1 MTLLGIALGCA
12 GPVVAGDPAAETP
25 TSLAVATTS
34 AESAPF
40 AGHWEGAIE
49 LPGASLG
56 ILVDL
61 IIGPDGT
68 WTGTIDIP
76 MQGAK
81 GLKLEG
87 IEVSPDTLRF
97 RIAGIPGDPSFLAVN
112 PGERIEGSFTQG
124 GQSLPFHLGREAIEA
139 PKRPQEPK
147 PPYPYRVEE
156 VTYSS
161 GEITLAGTLTRPEGT
176 GPFPAAVL
184 ISGSG
189 AQNRD
194 EELLGHKPF
203 HVLADHLTRAG
214 IAVLRFDDRGVGGS
228 GGSTMN
234 STTDDVAGDALAGV
248 AFLRGRSEIDP
259 KRVGVIGHSEGG
271 VVGPLAASRSDE
283 VAFVVMMA
291 GTGVTGAEV
300 VQRQSIEIDRA
311 AGLAEPVIAMQR
323 ELLGRLFELVRA
335 KADSAQVHAEMG
347 RLAAPHLEAAPD
359 SIRTAMETVRDE
371 CLQGAKA
378 MAVPWFHYFMDY
390 DPRVALRQVKV
401 PVLVLNGEKD
411 LQVIPDQNLPEIEK
425 ALAEAGNADVTV
437 RRLPGLNH
445 LFQPAQTGSPMEYA
459 SIETTIDPSVLEL
472 ISGWILERFG
482 GR

>member
-1 MTLLGIALGCA
+1 MTSLGIALVPA
-12 GPVVAGDPAAETP
+12 GPVVAGDPAAE
-25 TSLAVATTS
+25 VATSPATAPTP
-34 AESAPF
+34 AESSPYS
-40 AGHWEGAIE
+40 GHWEGAIE
-49 LPGASLG
+49 LPGAFLG

-61 IIGPDGT
+61 TRGEDGA
-68 WTGTIDIP
+68 WSGTIDIP

-97 RIAGIPGDPSFLAVN
+97 RIAGIPGNPTFLAVN

-124 GQSLPFHLGREAIEA
+124 GESLPFHLGREAIEA

-147 PPYPYRVEE
+147 PPYPYREEE

-161 GEITLAGTLTRPEGT
+161 GEITLAGTLTLPEGA
-176 GPFPAAVL
+176 GPFPGAVL
-184 ISGSG
+184 VSGSG

-214 IAVLRFDDRGVGGS
+214 IAVLRVDDRGVGGS
-228 GGSTMN
+228 GGHTMT
-234 STTDDVAGDALAGV
+234 STTADFAGDALAGV
-248 AFLRGRSEIDP
+248 AFLRGRDEIDAR
-259 KRVGVIGHSEGG
+259 RVGIIGHSEGG
-271 VVGPLAASRSDE
+271 LVGPLAASRSDQ

-323 ELLGRLFELVRA
+323 ELMPRLLELTRA
-335 KADSAQVHAEMG
+335 QADSAQVHAEMH
-347 RLAAPHLEAAPD
+347 RLAAPHLESAPD
-359 SIRTAMETVRDE
+359 SIRTSMEAVRDQFVQE
-371 CLQGAKA
+371 AIAMGA
-378 MAVPWFHYFMDY
+378 PWFRYFMDY

-437 RRLPGLNH
+437 RRLPDLNH

-482 GR
+482 GK